1 MLNLKTLNIV
11 IIININKK
19 ILKGVKTRNW
29 ELPLKSC
36 HRNIC
41 FLTVIYNLVSS
52 LLVFLLCYL
61 IFWFF
66 FYKIKVFEKI

>member
-19 ILKGVKTRNW
+19 IMKGVKTRNW

-36 HRNIC
+36 HLDVAPTFGVKYTQN
-41 FLTVIYNLVSS
+41 T
-52 LLVFLLCYL
+52 
-61 IFWFF
+61 
-66 FYKIKVFEKI
+66 